1 MTRNTMMRAGLAVG
15 AAGLLGLSAGASA
28 TDAPRPDGMV
38 WSGVEAAPHAPHAA
52 HAPRA
57 PRAATATRTTQHGDE
72 FSIITTEDDQKYEV
86 IVNKDGVNARV
97 NGLRLSPDRVVK
109 SDNQVILLDDAGKE
123 MKVISL
129 SPRVSG
135 LATFPGSRFNI
146 QYDDDVTERPPVMLG
161 VLLEPAGDAL
171 RAHLDLPEHA
181 LVLEKVME
189 GLPAEKAGLKT
200 WDIVI
205 EVNGKPLDNEKM
217 LHEALMDSEP
227 GDSMEFAV
235 IRRGKEIDVEIEL
248 AAYDNEALGNNQV
261 SVESS
266 FPGALNN
273 RTLSFFGSGARQQEE
288 IESARRALEEAL
300 RTMKLE
306 QGAGGLQL
314 DEARREIEK
323 AMRQLEAQRGGASS
337 GMRAWRLDPQGR
349 LLRQDTDDQ
358 NEDMLESLEDAFED
372 RLEDLE
378 AEFEDRMEELEDRWE
393 QVEEMLD
400 RMFTRFEQR
409 LDEALSERRRNRDD

>member
-15 AAGLLGLSAGASA
+15 AAGLLGFSAGASA
-28 TDAPRPDGMV
+28 TDAPRPDGMM
-38 WSGVEAAPHAPHAA
+38 WSGTEIAPAAPHAA

-57 PRAATATRTTQHGDE
+57 PRAPVAAFASPHGEE

-146 QYDDDVTERPPVMLG
+146 QYDDDVIERPPVMLG

-171 RAHLDLPEHA
+171 HAHLDLPEHA

-261 SVESS
+261 SVESI
-266 FPGALNN
+266 FPQSLNN
-273 RTLSFFGSGARQQEE
+273 SFSFFGSTADQKQEL
-288 IESARRALEEAL
+288 ESARRALEEAM
-300 RTMKLE
+300 RAMETE
-306 QGAGGLQL
+306 NGAAGQQM
-314 DEARREIEK
+314 DEARREIER
-323 AMRQLEAQRGGASS
+323 AMRQLEAQRRGSAGAS
-337 GMRAWRLDPQGR
+337 RAWRLDPQGR

-378 AEFEDRMEELEDRWE
+378 DEFEDRMEELEDRWE